1 MVSVDVKHHVYLPV
15 ASVEP
20 LQLSICSSSRG
31 CWNRKERTFT
41 KKDRKNSPYSI
52 THTHTQITEYFVH
65 PIIAKRITPSFIHD
79 IHMLTKLLKQKQ
91 ATHALKHSTHTHRL
105 SAHARMH
112 RFSQACSQHTH
123 TLTVHGLIYTHSQP
137 EDEGQLAA

>member
-1 MVSVDVKHHVYLPV
+1 M
-15 ASVEP
+15 
-20 LQLSICSSSRG
+20 
-31 CWNRKERTFT
+31 
-41 KKDRKNSPYSI
+41 
-52 THTHTQITEYFVH
+52 
-65 PIIAKRITPSFIHD
+65 TPSFILD

-91 ATHALKHSTHTHRL
+91 ATHALKHSTHRL

-123 TLTVHGLIYTHSQP
+123 TLTVHRIIYTNSQP